1 MSDYPYR
8 ATHIEGLTPEIV
20 RAVIYNPEVT
30 YYDLDALTFAVIN
43 SSNEDLGITSSLLDE
58 ISLAINDIQFNAHGE
73 EISDE

>member
-1 MSDYPYR
+1 MSDYPYE
-8 ATHIEGLTPEIV
+8 AVHIEGLTPEIV
-20 RAVIYNPEVT
+20 QAVIDNPEVT

-43 SSNEDLGITSSLLDE
+43 SSHEDLGITSPLLDE